1 MILKNGNIYSAGK
14 LREGTIL
21 IQGNKIESISF
32 EPTKEKNSNL
42 KKQNTDR
49 IEIDCQNKLILPG
62 LIDIHSHLR
71 DMGQKEKETF
81 RTATKA
87 AAISGITTVFNMP
100 NTIPPAIDS
109 KQVKKWMNKALNNIF
124 IDVGFIAGV
133 PNDFNSEEIKKII
146 ELGVIGFKIY
156 PNNPI
161 NNIDWKEKDNL
172 KNIFKISSKY
182 NKPIFIHP
190 EWPLLDTERQK
201 IIADY
206 TNQKFDDLE
215 LHDRLKSVK
224 TEIKYIEFVINEYKN
239 YINEKKLNP
248 NSYPIIHFCHISCKE
263 AYLII
268 KETINSNKKFKIS
281 FEVSP
286 HHLIL
291 SKKSPLENI
300 NFGKVDPPLRDELQH
315 QFLFNELREGKI
327 NLIGSD
333 HAPHLLKEKSKEYLK
348 VPSGFPEFETY
359 PLILLHKVFNNELS
373 LSIFV
378 HATSEF
384 P

>member
-239 YINEKKLNP
+239 YINEKKLN
-248 NSYPIIHFCHISCKE
+248 
-263 AYLII
+263 
-268 KETINSNKKFKIS
+268 
-281 FEVSP
+281 
-286 HHLIL
+286 
-291 SKKSPLENI
+291 
-300 NFGKVDPPLRDELQH
+300 
-315 QFLFNELREGKI
+315 
-327 NLIGSD
+327 
-333 HAPHLLKEKSKEYLK
+333 
-348 VPSGFPEFETY
+348 
-359 PLILLHKVFNNELS
+359 
-373 LSIFV
+373 
-378 HATSEF
+378 
-384 P
+384 